1 MTFWLGALGLV
12 AFGMAIAALMIAA
25 GRRGDDLD
33 FSRCMTH
40 GGFGGRD
47 ECRECLQASAL
58 PRDGAIGPSD
68 VPEDDK
74 STRVRPLQRHA
85 RARFYM
91 HEIPPAENVLN
102 LVGRKRG
109 TR

>member
-1 MTFWLGALGLV
+1 MTFWLGALGLL

-33 FSRCMTH
+33 FSRCR
-40 GGFGGRD
+40 GRD

-68 VPEDDK
+68 VPEDDN